1 MDKFAADMA
10 VDLKDSKVAA
20 LSIWMGALQTERL
33 LQLIASD
40 RDKYGYLENITE
52 TPDFTG
58 HVIWAL
64 YNDPELMAL
73 SGQTVI
79 GAEMAQKYGIRDAGG
94 RQPPSYRHT
103 HQVEPRQQYP
113 KIIPS
118 EAPWL
123 TAMWQRRQ
131 KWKYKKY
138 SRQ

>member
-1 MDKFAADMA
+1 
-10 VDLKDSKVAA
+10 
-20 LSIWMGALQTERL
+20 MGALQTDRL
-33 LQLIASD
+33 LQLIAAD

-94 RQPPSYRHT
+94 SKPPSYRQT

-113 KIIPS
+113 KIIRY
-118 EAPWL
+118 EAPWF
-123 TAMWQRRQ
+123 TAIRQRRT
-131 KWKYKKY
+131 KWIADRKNTSHKP
-138 SRQ
+138 

>member
-79 GAEMAQKYGIRDAGG
+79 GAAMAQKSGIRDAGG
-94 RQPPSYRHT
+94 SQPPASRQK
-103 HQVEPRQQYP
+103 HQVGPRQTGG
-113 KIIPS
+113 
-118 EAPWL
+118 A
-123 TAMWQRRQ
+123 R
-131 KWKYKKY
+131 
-138 SRQ
+138 

>member
-58 HVIWAL
+58 HVLWAL

-79 GAEMAQKYGIRDAGG
+79 GAEMAQKYGIRDPGG
-94 RQPPSYRHT
+94 RPPPSHRQT
-103 HQVEPRQQYP
+103 HQVEPRPQSP
-113 KIIPS
+113 KIGS
-118 EAPWL
+118 AEGWDGVGDCG
-123 TAMWQRRQ
+123 
-131 KWKYKKY
+131 
-138 SRQ
+138 